1 VQVNKGVRRSE
12 RPCLRGVKK
21 WWAKMPGMSVK
32 FEMLMLAAFLLLVLA
47 IAPIMQGLT
56 LASLVQ

>member
-1 VQVNKGVRRSE
+1 
-12 RPCLRGVKK
+12 
-21 WWAKMPGMSVK
+21 MPGMSVK